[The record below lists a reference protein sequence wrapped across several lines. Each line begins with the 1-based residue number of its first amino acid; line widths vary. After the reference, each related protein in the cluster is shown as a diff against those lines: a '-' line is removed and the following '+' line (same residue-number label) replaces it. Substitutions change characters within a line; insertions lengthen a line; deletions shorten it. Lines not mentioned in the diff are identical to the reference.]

1 MFLFNCFAYCMTFQL
16 RPPEIKKDQTK
27 SKPSHW
33 YTFFFLRSYK
43 CVLAGT
49 HLTDFHWI
57 YFSFVLTFFLSSI
70 SFRTFKFLCAF
81 FFSQFILLSL
91 WACFFFCFFDTFIG
105 VFVSWA
111 KEFLRWTLVMWI
123 RNQFIVHIMHDIHS
137 PYITIKYI
145 VWVSICETNKKP
157 TIVRQWI

>member
-91 WACFFFCFFDTFIG
+91 WACFFLLFRHIHWGFCFLSERIFALDIG
-105 VFVSWA
+105 HVNSKPVYRSYYAWHTLSIYNNKIYCVSIN
-111 KEFLRWTLVMWI
+111 M
-123 RNQFIVHIMHDIHS
+123 RNQQEAND
-137 PYITIKYI
+137 
-145 VWVSICETNKKP
+145 C
-157 TIVRQWI
+157 